1 MAIAR
6 DESSVKWS
14 GKDEGS
20 EISSLLERFLCITG
34 AKTRTSG
41 LAAALVKAE
50 AGMDTWP
57 LGWVGSWQ
65 RLGVLEDEAEIS
77 KKSLCT

>member
-6 DESSVKWS
+6 DASSVKWS
-14 GKDEGS
+14 GNDQGS
-20 EISSLLERFLCITG
+20 EISSLLEQFLCIIG

-41 LAAALVKAE
+41 LAAAPLKAE
-50 AGMDTWP
+50 AGMDAGP

-65 RLGVLEDEAEIS
+65 RLGVLQGEAEIS
-77 KKSLCT
+77 KKS